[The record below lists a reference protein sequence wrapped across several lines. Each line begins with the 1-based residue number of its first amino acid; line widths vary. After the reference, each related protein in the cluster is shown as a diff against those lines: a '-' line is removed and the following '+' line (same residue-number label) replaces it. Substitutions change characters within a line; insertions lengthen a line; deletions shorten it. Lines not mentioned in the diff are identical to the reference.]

1 MLALFILLFMR
12 FLKIQTKVSAYPKAK
27 EEIRT
32 LVGCI
37 GKRVKKLVETV

>member
-1 MLALFILLFMR
+1 MLALFILLFLR
-12 FLKIQTKVSAYPKAK
+12 FPKIQTKISAQPKAK

-32 LVGCI
+32 LVGWV